1 MRRGLGL
8 QGPQGGGKGAPEPLD
23 WSSEGETSCCDTLP
37 SLEMGLCRGFFGDCS
52 DDPPNHCPPVFPS
65 GLFAPSSLR
74 RSQAVALFV
83 DRSRPFL
90 CGWTSVHTG
99 RIHPLS

>member
-37 SLEMGLCRGFFGDCS
+37 SLGMGLCRGFFGDCS

-74 RSQAVALFV
+74 RS
-83 DRSRPFL
+83 
-90 CGWTSVHTG
+90 
-99 RIHPLS
+99 